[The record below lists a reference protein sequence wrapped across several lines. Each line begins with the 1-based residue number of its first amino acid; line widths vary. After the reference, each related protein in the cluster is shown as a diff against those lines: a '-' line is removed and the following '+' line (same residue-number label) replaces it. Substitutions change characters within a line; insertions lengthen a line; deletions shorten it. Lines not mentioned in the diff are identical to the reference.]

1 MLAQTISAP
10 AISFFI
16 SPHPADLRGIAAAP
30 IAEDQARKCELGH
43 TYVGLSK
50 KQRLTE
56 LCCKIDARLGCGDTG
71 SKSATRRSLSI
82 LGFLYPHKLPVE
94 PHEAFGRLGRLRRQ

>member
-30 IAEDQARKCELGH
+30 IAEDQSRKCELGH

-56 LCCKIDARLGCGDTG
+56 LCYKTDARCGCGANRANTIMQTETERCHWHAI
-71 SKSATRRSLSI
+71 KSLVR
-82 LGFLYPHKLPVE
+82 
-94 PHEAFGRLGRLRRQ
+94 FGWWRRRQWTA

>member
-71 SKSATRRSLSI
+71 SKGDENAR
-82 LGFLYPHKLPVE
+82 
-94 PHEAFGRLGRLRRQ
+94 